1 MTPQQARRRASRRI
15 RRRRRRVI
23 TRALFIFPALLAAA
37 VLTADVVE
45 VSKAP
50 PVVAPLHSPRASRTS
65 PRPSRLPVPVPVF
78 HPSILLNALELEIPE
93 LEPLDLELLDRE
105 VKRSLSA
112 RRIAWAEKQ
121 PKPPKQ
127 PEPAEEAEEE
137 RVRAELIQVS
147 AVEPHLL
154 EIIPPRP
161 FVDPAAKLGIPG
173 LLPHPDPWW
182 PLGWPGVGW
191 IDFPLDPGG
200 GIKLVTPLPGA
211 KEKEDEEED
220 DEPPPIIPEPGT
232 ATLLVLGLAALGI
245 ARRRPSSNRV
255 G

>member
-1 MTPQQARRRASRRI
+1 MTPEQARRRASRRI

-23 TRALFIFPALLAAA
+23 TRALFILPTLLVAA

-45 VSKAP
+45 VSKQP
-50 PVVAPLHSPRASRTS
+50 SVVAPLRSPRASRTS

-78 HPSILLNALELEIPE
+78 HPSILLSALELEIPE

-105 VKRSLSA
+105 VKRSLA
-112 RRIAWAEKQ
+112 RRRIARADKQ

-127 PEPAEEAEEE
+127 PEPVEEAAKEG
-137 RVRAELIQVS
+137 VRADLIQVS
-147 AVEPHLL
+147 AVQPHLL
-154 EIIPPRP
+154 ELIPPRP
-161 FVDPAAKLGIPG
+161 FVDPAAKLATPE
-173 LLPHPDPWW
+173 LLPSPDPWW

-211 KEKEDEEED
+211 KETDEEE
-220 DEPPPIIPEPGT
+220 G
-232 ATLLVLGLAALGI
+232 VFVF
-245 ARRRPSSNRV
+245 RK
-255 G
+255 

>member
-1 MTPQQARRRASRRI
+1 
-15 RRRRRRVI
+15 
-23 TRALFIFPALLAAA
+23 
-37 VLTADVVE
+37 
-45 VSKAP
+45 
-50 PVVAPLHSPRASRTS
+50 
-65 PRPSRLPVPVPVF
+65 VF
-78 HPSILLNALELEIPE
+78 RPSILLSALELEIPE

-105 VKRSLSA
+105 VKRSMSR

-127 PEPAEEAEEE
+127 PEPVEEAEEE
-137 RVRAELIQVS
+137 RVRANLIQVS